1 MNTQSNYLS
10 RPVIISIILLCSI
23 LFASNHIAA
32 RIAFDNGTG
41 ILLAIITRGIFALI
55 LMASIIVIR
64 KVSIRIP
71 RSLIKWQV
79 LLGLLIAIQSV
90 CLYSAIQLIPV
101 AMALLLVNTWPMMFI
116 LVSWATGKRQPNLAI
131 FIILTIILI
140 GLFFVLD
147 LGSSVKMSA
156 DWLIGIS
163 LGLFSAMILMLVM
176 WIIEYNVP
184 SIPGAVR
191 SSYTMVGMIVSMC
204 IVGAFGF
211 FPNGLSMPDNSNG
224 WYGLLGLSIFYGIAF
239 TLLFVLAAK
248 LDMGR
253 NSPIL
258 NFEPVASLFLGYI
271 FLGQF
276 LTAPQLIGGAIV
288 VSGIVA
294 IGVMKK

>member
-147 LGSSVKMSA
+147 LGSFVKMSA

>member
-1 MNTQSNYLS
+1 MNIQSNYLS

-55 LMASIIVIR
+55 LMASIIIIK

-131 FIILTIILI
+131 FIVLTIILI

-176 WIIEYNVP
+176 WIIEHNVP

-191 SSYTMVGMIVSMC
+191 SSYTMIGMIACMC
-204 IVGAFGF
+204 IVGGFGF
-211 FPNGLSMPDNSNG
+211 FPDGLSMPDNSKG